1 MDKYHWKNS
10 TNLKPSKFALFAKF
24 WQAVKYIARNW
35 QLQEYFLHA
44 SQQEIN
50 SNANYQSKQRS

>member
-1 MDKYHWKNS
+1 MGTTEKTVQTPN
-10 TNLKPSKFALFAKF
+10 PVFVLFAKF
-24 WQAVKYIARNW
+24 CQTLKYIARNW

-50 SNANYQSKQRS
+50 SNANYQSK